1 MYITSETFIE
11 RIQVMKKT
19 GFLRSGVIATLLL
32 VVFLLGSPAV
42 FAQDG
47 ADAAAVPVWHYVGAA
62 FGLGLIAIGA
72 ALGIGKAAA
81 AAAESIARQPSA
93 ASQITGAVNLPIFL
107 MEGVAILA
115 EVFVLLIVLM
125 K

>member
-1 MYITSETFIE
+1 
-11 RIQVMKKT
+11 MKKR
-19 GFLRSGVIATLLL
+19 GFLRCGVIAAFL
-32 VVFLLGSPAV
+32 VVIFLLGSPAV

-47 ADAAAVPVWHYVGAA
+47 AAEPASQVVWHYAAAA
-62 FGLGLIAIGA
+62 FGLGLITLA
-72 ALGIGKAAA
+72 ATLGISRATV

-93 ASQITGAVNLPIFL
+93 ASQITATVNLPIFL

-115 EVFVLLIVLM
+115 EIFVLLIVLL

>member
-1 MYITSETFIE
+1 
-11 RIQVMKKT
+11 MKKR
-19 GFLRSGVIATLLL
+19 GFLRCGIIAAFLVVTLLL
-32 VVFLLGSPAV
+32 CSPAV
-42 FAQDG
+42 FADDG
-47 ADAAAVPVWHYVGAA
+47 NNAAPVWHYAGAA

-72 ALGIGKAAA
+72 GLGIGKAAA

-93 ASQITGAVNLPIFL
+93 ASQITGAANLPIFL

>member
-1 MYITSETFIE
+1 
-11 RIQVMKKT
+11 MKKT
-19 GFLRSGVIATLLL
+19 GFFRCGVVAALF
-32 VVFLLGSPAV
+32 VVMLLLGSPAV

-47 ADAAAVPVWHYVGAA
+47 AHDAATPVWHYVGAA
-62 FGLGLIAIGA
+62 FGLGLITIGA
-72 ALGIGKAAA
+72 ALGIGRAAV

-107 MEGVAILA
+107 LEGVAIIA
-115 EVFVLLIVLM
+115 EVFVLVIVLM

>member
-1 MYITSETFIE
+1 
-11 RIQVMKKT
+11 MKKT
-19 GFLRSGVIATLLL
+19 GFLRCGIIAA
-32 VVFLLGSPAV
+32 FLIVMLFCVSPAA

-47 ADAAAVPVWHYVGAA
+47 TDNAVMPVWHYVGAA
-62 FGLGLIAIGA
+62 FGLGIIALAA
-72 ALGIGKAAA
+72 ALGISKATA

-93 ASQITGAVNLPIFL
+93 AAQITGAVNLPIFL

-115 EVFVLLIVLM
+115 EVFVLLIVL

>member
-1 MYITSETFIE
+1 
-11 RIQVMKKT
+11 MKKT
-19 GFLRSGVIATLLL
+19 GFIRGGVMAALLL
-32 VVFLLGSPAV
+32 AVLLIGSPAV
-42 FAQDG
+42 FAEDG
-47 ADAAAVPVWHYVGAA
+47 SDAGVTPVWHYVGAA
-62 FGLGLIAIGA
+62 FGLGIIALSA

>member
-1 MYITSETFIE
+1 
-11 RIQVMKKT
+11 MKKT
-19 GFLRSGVIATLLL
+19 GFLRCGVIAALSL
-32 VVFLLGSPAV
+32 VVLFLGSPAV

-47 ADAAAVPVWHYVGAA
+47 ADAAAAPVWHYVGAA

-72 ALGIGKAAA
+72 SYGIGKATA

-93 ASQITGAVNLPIFL
+93 AAQITGAVNLPIFL
-107 MEGVAILA
+107 MEGVAIIA
-115 EVFVLLIVLM
+115 EVVVLLIVLV

>member
-1 MYITSETFIE
+1 
-11 RIQVMKKT
+11 MKKT
-19 GFLRSGVIATLLL
+19 GFLRCGVIAAFL
-32 VVFLLGSPAV
+32 VVMLFMGSPAV

-47 ADAAAVPVWHYVGAA
+47 ANADVMPVWHYVGAA